1 MIYIRSL
8 AYNILFFSWFI
19 FVLLIGWILLP
30 FPRKAL
36 QRMFRYWSKGAVW
49 LMRVVAGIDVRFVGL
64 EKIPNGPILIASKH
78 QSIWDTFIMYVIL
91 EDPQYILK
99 QELMKIPF
107 WGWYNRRV

>member
-1 MIYIRSL
+1 
-8 AYNILFFSWFI
+8 
-19 FVLLIGWILLP
+19 
-30 FPRKAL
+30 
-36 QRMFRYWSKGAVW
+36 
-49 LMRVVAGIDVRFVGL
+49 MRVVAGIDVRFVGL

-107 WGWYNRRV
+107 WGWYNRRVEHVSVDGVGRCRREVVVVGLCRLGVVGLAGGEPDEL